1 MENYDSYSFI
11 YGVYDT
17 EANTYR
23 YFFSCKTDAQAKRQT
38 VAYCVGSN
46 DLFNEPLELHCISKI
61 GPNSGDISTAFSIVC
76 SYKDLDSVVQ
86 EHRIKTEKMLNK

>member
-1 MENYDSYSFI
+1 MEDLKNYNFT

-46 DLFNEPLELHCISKI
+46 DLFNEPLELHRISRI
-61 GPNSGDISTAFSIVC
+61 GSSYGDVTPDFFVIC
-76 SYKDLDSVVQ
+76 SYSDLDKTVQ
-86 EHRIKTEKMLNK
+86 EHRARTNKSLNQ